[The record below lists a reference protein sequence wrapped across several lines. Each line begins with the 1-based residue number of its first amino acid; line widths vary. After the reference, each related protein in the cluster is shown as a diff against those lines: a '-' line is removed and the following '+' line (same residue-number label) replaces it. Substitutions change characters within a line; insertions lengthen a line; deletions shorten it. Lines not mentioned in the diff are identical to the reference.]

1 MVYSVE
7 NVVLSNF
14 TQGPS
19 QATPLRCWLAA
30 VMLGLAGLALGGCST
45 GHELPS
51 KLITFQFQT
60 LDPEGGVEIT
70 MPISGLKYRC
80 TLSQDLS
87 IVDLDSVSIGVSQNV
102 RCLVFQFDETGQR
115 VLYRDSVLHQ
125 GLMLYMMVNG
135 KPMGA
140 CMISQP
146 IDDGQVVIFAEVPDD
161 QLDKYVADL
170 QDSVAKMKAMRK

>member
-1 MVYSVE
+1 ME
-7 NVVLSNF
+7 ILHF
-14 TQGPS
+14 RHGW
-19 QATPLRCWLAA
+19 ARHWLAGLL
-30 VMLGLAGLALGGCST
+30 LGLMGLALGGCST
-45 GHELPS
+45 GHELP
-51 KLITFQFQT
+51 KDIITFQFQT
-60 LDPEGGVEIT
+60 LDPQAGVEIT

-80 TLSQDLS
+80 ALSQDLS
-87 IVDLDSVSIGVSQNV
+87 IVDLESVSIGVSQNV

-140 CMISQP
+140 CMITQP

-170 QDSVAKMKAMRK
+170 QDSIAKMKAMRK

>member
-1 MVYSVE
+1 M
-7 NVVLSNF
+7 
-14 TQGPS
+14 
-19 QATPLRCWLAA
+19 
-30 VMLGLAGLALGGCST
+30 
-45 GHELPS
+45 
-51 KLITFQFQT
+51 
-60 LDPEGGVEIT
+60 
-70 MPISGLKYRC
+70 
-80 TLSQDLS
+80 
-87 IVDLDSVSIGVSQNV
+87 
-102 RCLVFQFDETGQR
+102 
-115 VLYRDSVLHQ
+115 LYRDSVLHQ